1 MSSIKHIQLEKLG
14 DNENIAI
21 LTINRHE
28 VLNAINIDV
37 VAELSS
43 AFDTI
48 ASDSSTKVVI
58 ITGAGERS
66 FCAGADLRYVVD
78 KSPIDAEHY
87 ASTIHALLNK
97 IENLPKPVIA
107 AINGYALGG
116 GCEIA
121 LACDIRI
128 ASSNAK
134 IGQTEV
140 KVGIPPGW
148 GGTQRMLRVLRV
160 SKAKELIYTG
170 RMITA
175 DEAFK
180 IGLVNKVVYPDEEGI
195 QEETKLPGKRDAN
208 NKSNSRESNRGPDK
222 SLNSKLMA
230 ECIEFANTILKNSQF
245 AVTVSKM
252 LINKALDVD
261 INTGLNLEIYGWSL
275 CFAHEDRVKM
285 MSAFLK
291 KKTK

>member
-1 MSSIKHIQLEKLG
+1 MENLG
-14 DNENIAI
+14 DNGNIAL
-21 LTINRHE
+21 LTINRPE

-37 VAELSS
+37 IAELTS
-43 AFDTI
+43 AFDAI
-48 ASDSSTKVVI
+48 ASDDRTIVVI

-66 FCAGADLRYVVD
+66 FCAGADLKYVVD

-97 IENLPKPVIA
+97 IENLRKPVIA

-128 ASSNAK
+128 ASNNAK

-175 DEAFK
+175 DEAFH
-180 IGLVNKVVYPDEEGI
+180 IGLVNKVVYPDKEEI
-195 QEETKLPGKRDAN
+195 HEETKLSEKRDTDN
-208 NKSNSRESNRGPDK
+208 NSISYESNTGHDK

-230 ECIEFANTILKNSQF
+230 ECIEFANTIIKNSQF

-285 MSAFLK
+285 MSAFLN